1 MKAGTFNS
9 YPSHSAD
16 LYVIR
21 HSKPT
26 NQEPIFHPPPGP
38 KSTPVKSIIT
48 VNVNRL
54 ILVSVICFP
63 SSVPPCTSICL
74 QASPTGSNKV
84 TTLTYVPLANKAS
97 MCLYV

>member
-16 LYVIR
+16 LYVTH

-26 NQEPIFHPPPGP
+26 HQEPIFHPPPGP

-54 ILVSVICFP
+54 ILVSVIYFTFLCSPMFKDLFTGD
-63 SSVPPCTSICL
+63 SCVVQYGDDVDIRSTS
-74 QASPTGSNKV
+74 Q
-84 TTLTYVPLANKAS
+84 
-97 MCLYV
+97 